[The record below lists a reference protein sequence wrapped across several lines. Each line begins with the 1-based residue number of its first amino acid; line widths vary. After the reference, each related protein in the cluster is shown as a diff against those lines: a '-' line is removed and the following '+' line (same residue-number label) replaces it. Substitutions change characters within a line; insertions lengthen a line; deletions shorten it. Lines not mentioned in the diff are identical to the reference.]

1 MQTRAKRGITLPKR
15 HPTLLLA
22 HMEPTSVV
30 QALAAPHWF
39 QAMKE
44 EYQALMRNQTW
55 TLVKATDCRKPIG
68 CKWVFRTK
76 ENPDGSINR
85 YKARLVAKGFHQK
98 AGCDFQETFSPVIKP
113 VTVRIILTI
122 AVSNKWTIQQI
133 DVNNAFLN
141 DTLEEEVFMQ

>member
-30 QALAAPHWF
+30 QALADPHWF
-39 QAMKE
+39 QEMKE

-55 TLVKATDCRKPIG
+55 TLVKATDCRKSIG

-98 AGCDFQETFSPVIKP
+98 AGCDFKRLSHQS
-113 VTVRIILTI
+113 
-122 AVSNKWTIQQI
+122 SNQ
-133 DVNNAFLN
+133 
-141 DTLEEEVFMQ
+141 